1 MDINEY
7 RKLIDNFPEEPGI
20 YIFKREGKPIYI
32 GKAKNIK
39 KRLLQHFQ
47 AKFSKS
53 SFIINEA
60 DSVEFIQTATEKE
73 ALILEANMV
82 LKQKPK
88 YNVQLKGTEVYP
100 YVSISKGPFPYV
112 EIVRRKRDGKEIY
125 GPFTSVKFLRELLEI
140 LQSMLKFRTC
150 KKKLERIKRPCM
162 DYFIGRCIGP
172 CIEGNVT
179 EKEYEQILNELRDF
193 FKGNINKFL
202 ENIKEKM
209 EHHAKMLDFE
219 NAARYRNVLLKMKDM
234 LEKQGVELSSER
246 SFDVVVGKEGM
257 FVVLKIRGG
266 YLLGKL
272 SYEMEGAHLR
282 DFIEYFYARISEKP
296 PLVVST
302 REVDNLLEI
311 PVKKPSNE
319 EEKHLVEIALRNL
332 ENELRLKGLRIE
344 QLKRLAEFAGLKDIP
359 KRIEG
364 IDISHLQGRG
374 TVASL
379 VVFVDGKPEK
389 GEYRRYRIN
398 LKKPDDYLSIKEVVM
413 RRYKKHDL
421 PDILFIDG
429 GIGQVKAAYHG
440 LKKIGKEKKTVIL
453 GLAKSEERIVT
464 LKGEYRLPVSS
475 PVVRTLVAVR
485 DEAHRFAVEGNRRI
499 RRKEGL
505 KSVLQS
511 VKGIGPVRRKKLLER
526 FSSIEEIKIIP
537 FEELSKLLGS
547 KKVAEKLLEEIGD

>member
-1 MDINEY
+1 MNLDEF
-7 RKLIDNFPEEPGI
+7 RKIIENFPEDPGV
-20 YIFKREGKPIYI
+20 YIFKKDGKPIYI

-39 KRLLQHFQ
+39 KRLIQHFQ
-47 AKFSKS
+47 ARFSKS
-53 SFIINEA
+53 MFIINEA

-82 LKQKPK
+82 FKQKPK

-125 GPFTSVKFLRELLEI
+125 GPFTSVKFLRELLDI
-140 LQSMLKFRTC
+140 LQSILKFRTC
-150 KKKLERIKRPCM
+150 KKRLERIKRPCM

-172 CIEGNVT
+172 CIKGKVT
-179 EKEYEQILNELRDF
+179 EKEYEEILNELRDF

-202 ENIKEKM
+202 EKIKEKM
-209 EHHAKMLDFE
+209 EHHANMLDFE
-219 NAARYRNVLLKMKDM
+219 NAARYRDVLLKMKDM
-234 LEKQGVELSSER
+234 LEKQGVELSEER
-246 SFDVVVGKEGM
+246 SFDVVVGRDGM

-272 SYEMEGAHLR
+272 SYEMEGATLR
-282 DFIEYFYARISEKP
+282 DFIEHFYARVSERPNLVISTKK
-296 PLVVST
+296 
-302 REVDNLLEI
+302 VDNLLDI
-311 PVKKPSNE
+311 PVREPQDE
-319 EEKHLVEIALRNL
+319 EEKHLVDISLKNL
-332 ENELRLKGLRIE
+332 ENELRLKGLRME

-379 VVFVDGKPEK
+379 VVFIDGKPSKE
-389 GEYRRYRIN
+389 EYRRYRIN
-398 LKKPDDYLSIKEVVM
+398 LKKPDDYRSIKEVVM

-440 LKKIGKEKKTVIL
+440 LKKIGRERDTVIL
-453 GLAKSEERIVT
+453 GLAKSEERIVS
-464 LKGEYRLPVSS
+464 LRGEYQLPLTS
-475 PVVRTLVAVR
+475 PVVRALVAVR

-499 RRKEGL
+499 RRREGL
-505 KSVLQS
+505 RSVLQS
-511 VKGIGPVRRKKLLER
+511 VKGIGPVRRKRLLER
-526 FSSIEEIKIIP
+526 FSSIDEIRITS
-537 FEELSKLLGS
+537 FEELSKILGS

>member
-1 MDINEY
+1 MDLNEF
-7 RKLIDNFPEEPGI
+7 KEIIKNFPEDPGV
-20 YIFKREGKPIYI
+20 YIFKKNEKPVYI

-47 AKFSKS
+47 ARFSKS
-53 SFIINEA
+53 MFIINEA
-60 DSVEFIQTATEKE
+60 DSVEFIQTSTEKE

-82 LKQKPK
+82 FKQKPK
-88 YNVQLKGTEVYP
+88 YNIQLKGTEVYP

-125 GPFTSVKFLRELLEI
+125 GPFTSVKFLRELLDI
-140 LQSMLKFRTC
+140 LQSILKFRTC

-162 DYFIGRCIGP
+162 DYFIGRCVGP

-179 EKEYEQILNELRDF
+179 EEEYEEILNELRDF

-202 ENIKEKM
+202 DKIKERM

-219 NAARYRNVLLKMKDM
+219 NAARYRDVLLKMKDM
-234 LEKQGVELSSER
+234 LERQGVELSKER
-246 SFDVVVGKEGM
+246 SFDVVVGRDGM

-272 SYEMEGAHLR
+272 SYEMKGADLR
-282 DFIEYFYARISEKP
+282 DFIEHFYVRVSERPDLVISTEK
-296 PLVVST
+296 
-302 REVDNLLEI
+302 VDNLLDI
-311 PVKKPSNE
+311 PVRKPQDE
-319 EEKHLVEIALRNL
+319 EERHLVDISLKNL
-332 ENELRLKGLRIE
+332 ENELRLKGLRME

-379 VVFVDGKPEK
+379 VVFIDGKPSKED
-389 GEYRRYRIN
+389 YRRYRIN
-398 LKKPDDYLSIKEVVM
+398 LKKPDDYRSIKEVVM

-429 GIGQVKAAYHG
+429 GVGQVKAAYHG
-440 LKKIGKEKKTVIL
+440 LKKLGKEKETVIL

-464 LKGEYRLPVSS
+464 LKGEYVLPLTS
-475 PVVRTLVAVR
+475 PVVRALVTVR

-499 RRKEGL
+499 RRREGL
-505 KSVLQS
+505 RSVLES

-526 FSSIEEIKIIP
+526 FSSIEEIKIAS

-547 KKVAEKLLEEIGD
+547 KKIAEKLLEEIGN

>member
-1 MDINEY
+1 MTLEEFREVI
-7 RKLIDNFPEEPGI
+7 KNFPEDPGV
-20 YIFKREGKPIYI
+20 YIFKRNGKPIYI

-47 AKFSKS
+47 ARFSKS
-53 SFIINEA
+53 MFIINEA
-60 DSVEFIQTATEKE
+60 DSVEFIQTSTEKE

-82 LKQKPK
+82 FKQKPK

-125 GPFTSVKFLRELLEI
+125 GPFTSVKFLRELLDI
-140 LQSMLKFRTC
+140 LQSILKFRTC

-162 DYFIGRCIGP
+162 DYFIGRCVGP

-179 EKEYEQILNELRDF
+179 EEEYEEILNELRDF

-202 ENIKEKM
+202 DKIKERM

-219 NAARYRNVLLKMKDM
+219 NAARYRDVLLKMKDM
-234 LEKQGVELSSER
+234 LERQGVELSKER
-246 SFDVVVGKEGM
+246 SFDVVVGRDGM

-272 SYEMEGAHLR
+272 SYEMKEADLR
-282 DFIEYFYARISEKP
+282 DFIEHFYVRVSERPDLVISTEK
-296 PLVVST
+296 
-302 REVDNLLEI
+302 VDNLLDI
-311 PVKKPSNE
+311 PVRKPQDE
-319 EEKHLVEIALRNL
+319 EERHLVDISLKNL
-332 ENELRLKGLRIE
+332 ENELRLKGLRME

-379 VVFVDGKPEK
+379 VVFIDGKPSKED
-389 GEYRRYRIN
+389 YRRYRIN
-398 LKKPDDYLSIKEVVM
+398 LKKPDDYRSIKEVVM

-429 GIGQVKAAYHG
+429 GVGQVKAAYHG
-440 LKKIGKEKKTVIL
+440 LKKLGKEKETVIL

-464 LKGEYRLPVSS
+464 LKGEYVLPLTS
-475 PVVRTLVAVR
+475 PVVRALVAVR

-499 RRKEGL
+499 RRREGL
-505 KSVLQS
+505 RSVLES

-526 FSSIEEIKIIP
+526 FSSIEEIKIAS

-547 KKVAEKLLEEIGD
+547 KKIAEKLLEEIGN